1 MNTPDQ
7 QLTENK
13 LTILY
18 ILQQKDTVS
27 SIELSDFIVFK
38 GYMDYFTM
46 QELIE
51 ELLYAELILDMDGSY
66 TLTPMGDEV
75 VTTFRYRIPNSIRDE
90 INEYARTSA
99 YRRSSMLEADCEINK
114 TEQGY
119 DLNCI
124 IRDYDHVVFS
134 LSIHAPD
141 EEKAY
146 AVRNRWQQR
155 GLTIFRNLIS
165 ELRQ

>member
-1 MNTPDQ
+1 MSNPDT

-13 LTILY
+13 LVLLY

-27 SIELSDFIVFK
+27 AIELSDFIVFK

-51 ELLYAELILDMDGSY
+51 EMIYAELILDMDGSY

-75 VTTFRYRIPNSIRDE
+75 VSTFRFRIPNSIRDE

-99 YRRSSMLEADCEINK
+99 YRRSSMLEADCDM
-114 TEQGY
+114 TQTDQGY
-119 DLNCI
+119 DIDCLV
-124 IRDYDHVVFS
+124 RDYDRIVFS
-134 LSIHAPD
+134 MRVHAPD
-141 EEKAY
+141 EEKAF
-146 AVRNRWQQR
+146 AVRNHWQQR
-155 GLTIFRNLIS
+155 GLTIYRNLIS
-165 ELRQ
+165 ALRQ

>member
-1 MNTPDQ
+1 MNVQDP

-13 LTILY
+13 LILLY

-27 SIELSDFIVFK
+27 AIELSDFIVFK

-46 QELIE
+46 QELLE
-51 ELLYAELILDMDGSY
+51 ELLYAELILDLNGSY
-66 TLTPMGDEV
+66 TLTPMGEEV

-90 INEYARTSA
+90 INEYARTST
-99 YRRSSMLEADCEINK
+99 YRRSSMLEADCDMTQ

-119 DLNCI
+119 TLNCL
-124 IRDYDHVVFS
+124 IRDYDHIVFS
-134 LSIHAPD
+134 LNIQAPT
-141 EEKAY
+141 EEKAF
-146 AVRNRWQQR
+146 AVRNHWMQR
-155 GLTIFRNLIS
+155 GLTIYRNLIS